1 VLLLAGVS
9 RHPHR
14 GGHTREVEITA
25 RADYTLRALAQL
37 AVAGGGPL
45 TVHQIA
51 EGQGIPAGFL
61 QNILLQLR
69 RRGIV
74 RSQRGAD
81 GGYRLARP
89 ANEITLA
96 EAFRAVEGPLAGVRG
111 ERPETLDYHGPVAP
125 LADVWVALRVSLRDI
140 MERTT
145 VADVAFGPL
154 PDHVVAATAV
164 PGARETR

>member
-1 VLLLAGVS
+1 
-9 RHPHR
+9 
-14 GGHTREVEITA
+14 VEITA
-25 RADYTLRALAQL
+25 RADYTLRALAHL
-37 AVAGGGPL
+37 AAADGGPL
-45 TVHQIA
+45 TVGQIA
-51 EGQGIPAGFL
+51 EAQDIPAGFL

-74 RSQRGAD
+74 RSQRGSD

-89 ANEITLA
+89 ASQITLA
-96 EAFRAVEGPLAGVRG
+96 DAFRAVEGPLAGVRG
-111 ERPETLDYHGPVAP
+111 ERPETLIYEGPAAA
-125 LADVWVALRVSLRDI
+125 LADVWVAVRVSLRDI

-154 PDHVVAATAV
+154 PPHVVAAAAL